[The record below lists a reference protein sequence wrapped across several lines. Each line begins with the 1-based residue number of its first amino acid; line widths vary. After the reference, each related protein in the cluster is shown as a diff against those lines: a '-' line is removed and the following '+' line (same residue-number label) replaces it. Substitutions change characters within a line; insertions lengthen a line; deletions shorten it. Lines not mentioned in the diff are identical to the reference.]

1 VGIDQPTTFD
11 FASAIIGNCGFVN
24 NSTEIYT
31 WQPGYYYVST
41 NLHHKEPCQFSIM
54 KNDVVVVP
62 GGIFSSPTGST
73 QSICS
78 LIMYVDASDLISP
91 TALSPSGFACKVQL
105 RNHTSYVPVVSL
117 DGTSGAGSAEPDINC
132 SISLILLK

>member
-1 VGIDQPTTFD
+1 M
-11 FASAIIGNCGFVN
+11 
-24 NSTEIYT
+24 
-31 WQPGYYYVST
+31 WQSGYYYVTVS
-41 NLHHKEPCQFSIM
+41 LHHKEPCQFSII
-54 KNDVVVVP
+54 KNDIVVVP

-73 QSICS
+73 QSVCS

-105 RNHTSYVPVVSL
+105 RNHTSYAPVISL

-132 SISLILLK
+132 SISLFLLK